1 MGMTSSPSE
10 SQSVEH
16 HAILVDYNDG
26 ASGSGGLGDPL
37 LRHGLKDQEQD
48 EDGAGF
54 LRTSFNGLNALSG
67 VGILSIPYALA
78 EGGWL
83 SLILLLMI
91 AIICC
96 YTGLLLQRCT
106 DANPSVRTYPDIGGL
121 AFGYKGRVVVSVFM
135 YVEIFLVAIGFL
147 ILEGDN
153 LDNLFPGMSLEIGD
167 FRIAGKQFFV
177 VLIALVILPTTWL
190 KNLGVLAYVSAG
202 GVLASIIIVFSVLWA
217 ATFDG
222 VGFHQRGRPLNVA
235 GLPTSLGLYA
245 FCYCGHAVFPT
256 ISNSMRNKAQYP
268 KVLVLCF
275 VLCTINYASMAVL
288 GYLMYGNEVKSQ
300 VTLNLPLGHLSSK
313 IAIYTTLIN
322 PFTKYALVI
331 TPIANAIEERLRV
344 YNKRSSSVL
353 VRTLLVSSTVI
364 IAIMVP
370 FFADLMSFI
379 GSLLSVIVSMLLPCI
394 CYLMI
399 FKDSRKSKIE
409 LVFIVL
415 ILVFGVLVAS
425 LGSYTSVKKIIQ
437 EM

>member
-1 MGMTSSPSE
+1 MPM
-10 SQSVEH
+10 Q
-16 HAILVDYNDG
+16 
-26 ASGSGGLGDPL
+26 
-37 LRHGLKDQEQD
+37 
-48 EDGAGF
+48 
-54 LRTSFNGLNALSG
+54 
-67 VGILSIPYALA
+67 
-78 EGGWL
+78 
-83 SLILLLMI
+83 
-91 AIICC
+91 
-96 YTGLLLQRCT
+96 
-106 DANPSVRTYPDIGGL
+106 
-121 AFGYKGRVVVSVFM
+121 
-135 YVEIFLVAIGFL
+135 
-147 ILEGDN
+147 
-153 LDNLFPGMSLEIGD
+153 
-167 FRIAGKQFFV
+167 
-177 VLIALVILPTTWL
+177 
-190 KNLGVLAYVSAG
+190 
-202 GVLASIIIVFSVLWA
+202 
-217 ATFDG
+217 
-222 VGFHQRGRPLNVA
+222 
-235 GLPTSLGLYA
+235 
-245 FCYCGHAVFPT
+245 
-256 ISNSMRNKAQYP
+256 
-268 KVLVLCF
+268 VLVLCF